1 METRR
6 FGRTGHFSTVAI
18 LGGAAFGKTDQAT
31 TDAAMER
38 VIAAGVN
45 HIDIAPS
52 YGNAEERLGPWVAR
66 ERKRFFLGCKTTE
79 RSRDGAAAEFRRSL
93 ERLHTDKFDL
103 YQLHSVKTI
112 EDLDAVTT
120 RGGALQA
127 AIAARDAGL
136 TRFIGITG
144 HGLQSPAVFLEALR
158 RFDFDT
164 VLFPINARLFANAD
178 YRRDAEALLRECRTR
193 DVGLM
198 AIKSV
203 TKAPWG
209 DRPHTHATWYEPF
222 TDAAHIQR
230 AVNFA
235 LSQDITGLC
244 TVGDVTVLP
253 LFLDACAHFTRM
265 SAADQEAMIADAM
278 QYEPLFV

>member
-18 LGGAAFGKTDQAT
+18 LGGAAFGKVDQAT
-31 TDAAMER
+31 ADAAMER
-38 VIAAGVN
+38 ALAAGVN

-52 YGNAEERLGPWVAR
+52 YGDAEARLGSWVAR
-66 ERKRFFLGCKTTE
+66 ERARFFLGCKTTE
-79 RSRDGAAAEFRRSL
+79 RSRENAAAELRRSL
-93 ERLHTDKFDL
+93 ERLRTDKFDL
-103 YQLHSVKTI
+103 YQMHAVKTL
-112 EDLDAVTT
+112 EDLDAVTA
-120 RGGALQA
+120 RGGALEA
-127 AIAARDAGL
+127 AVAAREQGL

-144 HGLQSPAVFLEALR
+144 HGLQSPSVFLEALR

-178 YRRDAEALLRECRTR
+178 YRRDADALLRECRAR
-193 DVGLM
+193 DVGVM
-198 AIKSV
+198 AIKAV
-203 TKAPWG
+203 TKGPWG
-209 DRPHTHATWYEPF
+209 DRPRTHATWYEPF
-222 TDAAHIQR
+222 TDMAHIQR

-235 LSQDITGLC
+235 LSQGITGLC

-265 SAADQEAMIADAM
+265 NTAEQEALIADAL
-278 QYEPLFV
+278 QYAPLFV

>member
-18 LGGAAFGKTDQAT
+18 LGGAAFGKIDQAT
-31 TDAAMER
+31 ADAAMPR
-38 VIAAGVN
+38 VLAAGVN

-52 YGNAEERLGPWVAR
+52 YGNAEERLAPWIAR
-66 ERKRFFLGCKTTE
+66 ERQRFFLGCKTTE
-79 RSRDGAAAEFRRSL
+79 RSREGAAAELHRSL
-93 ERLHTDKFDL
+93 ERLRADKFDL
-103 YQLHSVKTI
+103 YQMHAVKTM
-112 EDLDAVTT
+112 EELDAVTAH
-120 RGGALQA
+120 GGALKA
-127 AIAARDAGL
+127 AIAAREQGL

-144 HGLQSPAVFLEALR
+144 HGLQAPIVFFEALR

-178 YRRDAEALLRECRTR
+178 YRREATVLLHECRAR
-193 DVGLM
+193 NVGVM
-198 AIKSV
+198 AIKAV
-203 TKAPWG
+203 TKGPWG
-209 DRPHTHATWYEPF
+209 ERPKTHTTWYEPF
-222 TDAAHIQR
+222 TDMAHVQR

-253 LFLDACAHFTRM
+253 LFLDACAHFTRL
-265 SAADQEAMIADAM
+265 SAAEQEAMIADAL